1 VQAGCRNDR
10 VPRRCRTCYPAPM
23 SLPAPIHRLAGRLQ
37 QSWRERA
44 VVLKA
49 ISFAMVGV
57 VNTLIDASV
66 FFLIYALLTSAP
78 QGPNFVSSLAGL
90 CRCGS
95 VENLT
100 LIIANVFAWMIAV
113 SGSYVMNSFTTF
125 AHESGRTLR
134 LRAYGTFVGSGV
146 VSVIAT
152 TTTLVIVAQ
161 YLPVW
166 AAKGLAILVSFVV
179 NFTLSHFV
187 VFRARKAPHVAADRD

>member
-1 VQAGCRNDR
+1 
-10 VPRRCRTCYPAPM
+10 M

-66 FFLIYALLTSAP
+66 FFLIYALLTSSAN
-78 QGPNFVSSLAGL
+78 GTDFVAWFSGL

-95 VENLT
+95 AESLS
-100 LIIANVFAWMIAV
+100 LIISNVFAWLVAV
-113 SGSYVMNSFTTF
+113 SCSYVMNSYTTF

-134 LRAYGTFVGSGV
+134 LRAYGTFVASGV
-146 VSVIAT
+146 AGVFANT
-152 TTTLVIVAQ
+152 ATLVFAAHYV
-161 YLPVW
+161 PVW
-166 AAKGLAILVSFVV
+166 AAKGLAILVSFLV

-187 VFRARKAPHVAADRD
+187 VFRVRKTPCPGADGH

>member
-1 VQAGCRNDR
+1 
-10 VPRRCRTCYPAPM
+10 M
-23 SLPAPIHRLAGRLQ
+23 SLPAPIYRLAHRLQ

-44 VVLKA
+44 LVLKA

-66 FFLIYALLTSAP
+66 FFLIYALLTSSSSRGAE
-78 QGPNFVSSLAGL
+78 FVASLSGL

-95 VENLT
+95 VESLS
-100 LIIANVFAWMIAV
+100 LIVANVIAWLIAV
-113 SGSYVMNSFTTF
+113 SCSYVMNSYTTF

-134 LRAYGTFVGSGV
+134 ARDYGTFVASGV
-146 VSVIAT
+146 AGGVANPA
-152 TTTLVIVAQ
+152 TLVIAAY

-166 AAKGLAILVSFVV
+166 AAKGLAILVSFLV

-187 VFRARKAPHVAADRD
+187 VFRVRKVPHAGADGS

>member
-1 VQAGCRNDR
+1 
-10 VPRRCRTCYPAPM
+10 M

-44 VVLKA
+44 LVLKA

-66 FFLIYALLTSAP
+66 FFLIYALLTSSV
-78 QGPNFVSSLAGL
+78 QGAEFVASLSGL

-100 LIIANVFAWMIAV
+100 LIIANVIAWLVAV
-113 SGSYVMNSFTTF
+113 SCSYVMNSYTTF

-134 LRAYGTFVGSGV
+134 ARDYGTFVASGV
-146 VSVIAT
+146 AGVIANT
-152 TTTLVIVAQ
+152 ATLVIAAYYV
-161 YLPVW
+161 PVW
-166 AAKGLAILVSFVV
+166 AAKALAILVSFLV

-187 VFRARKAPHVAADRD
+187 VFRVRPPSKDGADAG